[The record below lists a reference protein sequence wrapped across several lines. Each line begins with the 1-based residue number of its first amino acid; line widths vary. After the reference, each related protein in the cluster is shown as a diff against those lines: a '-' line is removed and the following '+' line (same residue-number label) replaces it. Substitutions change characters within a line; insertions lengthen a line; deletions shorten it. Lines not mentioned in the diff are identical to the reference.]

1 MIYLDFETYSEA
13 GFVWDEAT
21 RKWKCP
27 PGATKKGIGVVG
39 TVNYVQHPTFRVLA
53 MSYTV
58 DDDPTVYRWDEN
70 QTLPFG
76 LFALINQGHKVS
88 GWNSGGF
95 EFRVWNLYLVP
106 KFMFPPLTIHQLVD
120 SMAASRA
127 YSYPGSLAGAAEV
140 AGATNQKDT
149 DGKRL
154 LDKFSVPRNP
164 TKTNSALRNVL
175 YESDPDTELLRR
187 YCDQDVRTE
196 RELAAII
203 PPLIPMEREI
213 WEIDRIINDRG
224 VYIDLPAVEC
234 MTEILGQAY
243 SQYNAELVELTDG
256 WVERAS
262 ELQKLIAWLDYQG
275 VKTASLDEEHLDDLL
290 ARDDLPSH
298 VRRALEIRSL
308 IGSASVKKVYSMANV
323 VAQDTRLHDL
333 FVYHGARTGRV
344 TGGGPQPT
352 NLPNAASVRVMH
364 CDSCD
369 GYFGVGRSHCPFCK
383 ADVSMCA
390 TKEEWSHEAMEYA
403 FNTFKMGSLE
413 FAEYIWGDAVPI
425 ISASLRGLFKAAPGY
440 DLICSDYS
448 SIEAVVIAA
457 LAGEQ
462 WRMDVFRTHGRIY
475 EQSAA
480 NVSGV
485 PFSEF
490 MIHYGYTPEQ
500 LQHPAWWTLKPL
512 VKGSHHPLR
521 KKVGKI
527 MELACLSP
535 DTQVLTDRGY
545 VGLLDVSN
553 TDKVWDG
560 VEWVTHEGVVSRGH
574 REVIN
579 VDGVFMT
586 PDHGILVSDG
596 WRSARSVVQSG
607 RLAFQALSTAARGCP
622 LGFASNLS
630 HEFHSS
636 DTGPHPI
643 EVYDIVNAGPRNR
656 FMIKT
661 NSGHMIVH
669 NCGYQGWV
677 GSMKAFGA
685 EEFMTEQE
693 MKDAILA
700 WRAASPSIVEFW
712 GGQERNWQP
721 ELYGTEGCFIWAFQN
736 PNRVAHLA
744 NGLEFRSDGQRV
756 FIKLLS
762 GREMTYHN
770 VRLTPSARRAGTL
783 TISYEGNNTNP
794 KNGKV
799 GWIRMETWG
808 GRLVE
813 NIVQATARD
822 IQWYGIVNL
831 EKAGYPIVLHVYDED
846 VAEVPKGWGSV
857 EEFEAIMSTMPPW
870 AADWPIV
877 AKGGWRKERYGK

>member
-13 GFVWDEAT
+13 GFVWDAAAQ
-21 RKWKCP
+21 KWKCP
-27 PGATKKGIGVVG
+27 PGASKKGLGVVG
-39 TVNYVQHPTFRVLA
+39 TINYVQHPTFRVLT

-58 DDDPTVYRWDEN
+58 DGEPDVWRWDEN
-70 QTLPFG
+70 KPQPVA
-76 LFALINQGHKVS
+76 LFQLIKEGHKVS
-88 GWNSGGF
+88 GWNSAGF

-106 KFMFPPLTIHQLVD
+106 KFGFPPLTIHQLVD

-127 YSYPGSLAGAAEV
+127 YSFPGSLAGAAAV
-140 AGATNQKDT
+140 AGTANQKDT
-149 DGKRL
+149 EGKRL
-154 LDKFSVPRNP
+154 LDKFSIPRNP
-164 TKTNSALRNVL
+164 TKTNPALRNEML
-175 YESDPDTELLRR
+175 ASDSDTELLRE

-224 VYIDLPAVEC
+224 VYIDLPAVGC
-234 MTEILGQAY
+234 MTEILEQAY
-243 SQYNAELVELTDG
+243 SQYNEELVALTG
-256 WVERAS
+256 GEVSRAS
-262 ELQKLIAWLDYQG
+262 ELQKLIGWLECEG

-290 ARDDLPSH
+290 ARDDLPPN

-308 IGSASVKKVYSMANV
+308 IGSASVKKVYAMANV
-323 VAQDTRLHDL
+323 VAQDNRLHDL
-333 FVYHGARTGRV
+333 FVYYGARTGRV

-369 GYFGVGRSHCPFCK
+369 GYFGTSLSHCPFCR

-390 TKEEWSHEAMEYA
+390 SKEEWSHEAMEYA
-403 FNTFKMGSLE
+403 LNTFKLASLE

-425 ISASLRGLFKAAPGY
+425 ISASLRGLFKAAPDH

-462 WRMDVFRTHGRIY
+462 WRMDVFRTHGKIY

-480 NVSGV
+480 SVTGV
-485 PFSEF
+485 PFNEF
-490 MIHYGYTPEQ
+490 MTHAGYSPEQ
-500 LQHPAWWTLKPL
+500 LQHPTWWNLKPL

-527 MELACLSP
+527 MELAC
-535 DTQVLTDRGY
+535 
-545 VGLLDVSN
+545 
-553 TDKVWDG
+553 
-560 VEWVTHEGVVSRGH
+560 
-574 REVIN
+574 
-579 VDGVFMT
+579 
-586 PDHGILVSDG
+586 
-596 WRSARSVVQSG
+596 
-607 RLAFQALSTAARGCP
+607 
-622 LGFASNLS
+622 
-630 HEFHSS
+630 
-636 DTGPHPI
+636 
-643 EVYDIVNAGPRNR
+643 
-656 FMIKT
+656 
-661 NSGHMIVH
+661 
-669 NCGYQGWV
+669 GYQGWV
-677 GSMKAFGA
+677 VSMKAFGA
-685 EEFMTEQE
+685 EEFMTEPE

-700 WRAASPSIVEFW
+700 WRKASPAIVEFW

-736 PNRVAHLA
+736 PNRVARLSS
-744 NGLEFRSDGQRV
+744 GLEFRSDGQRV

-762 GREMTYHN
+762 GRELTYHN
-770 VRLTPSARRAGTL
+770 VRLTPSARRPGTL

-857 EEFEAIMSTMPPW
+857 EEFEALMSTMPPW
-870 AADWPIV
+870 AADWPIK

>member
-13 GFVWDEAT
+13 GFVWDAAAQ
-21 RKWKCP
+21 KWKCP
-27 PGATKKGIGVVG
+27 PGASKKGLGVVG
-39 TVNYVQHPTFRVLA
+39 TINYVQHPTFRVLT

-58 DDDPTVYRWDEN
+58 DGEPDVWRWDEN
-70 QTLPFG
+70 KPQPVA
-76 LFALINQGHKVS
+76 LFQLIKEGHKVS
-88 GWNSGGF
+88 GWNSAGF

-106 KFMFPPLTIHQLVD
+106 KFGFPPLTIHQLVD

-127 YSYPGSLAGAAEV
+127 YSFPGSLAGAAAV
-140 AGATNQKDT
+140 AGTANQKDT

-154 LDKFSVPRNP
+154 LDKFSIPRNP
-164 TKTNSALRNVL
+164 TKTNSALRNEML
-175 YESDPDTELLRR
+175 ASDSDTRLLRE

-196 RELAAII
+196 RELAATI

-224 VYIDLPAVEC
+224 VYIDLPAVGC
-234 MTEILGQAY
+234 MTEILEQAY
-243 SQYNAELVELTDG
+243 SQYNEELVALTDG
-256 WVERAS
+256 VVSRAS
-262 ELQKLIAWLDYQG
+262 ELQKLIGWLGSQG
-275 VKTASLDEEHLDDLL
+275 VQTASLDEEHLDDLL
-290 ARDDLPSH
+290 ARDDLPPN

-308 IGSASVKKVYSMANV
+308 IGSASVKKVYAMANV
-323 VAQDTRLHDL
+323 VARDNRLHDL
-333 FVYHGARTGRV
+333 FAYYGARTGRV

-369 GYFGVGRSHCPFCK
+369 GYFGTSLSHCPFCR

-390 TKEEWSHEAMEYA
+390 SKEEWSHEAMEYA
-403 FNTFKMGSLE
+403 LNTFKLASLE

-425 ISASLRGLFKAAPGY
+425 ISASLRGLFKAAPGH

-462 WRMDVFRTHGRIY
+462 WRMDVFRTHGKIY

-480 NVSGV
+480 SVTGV
-485 PFSEF
+485 PFNEF
-490 MIHYGYTPEQ
+490 MTHAGYSPEQ
-500 LQHPAWWTLKPL
+500 LQHPTWWNLKPL

-527 MELACLSP
+527 MELACLAI
-535 DTQVLTDRGY
+535 DTLVLTDRGY
-545 VGLLDVSN
+545 VELWELCRD
-553 TDKVWDG
+553 DKVWDG
-560 VEWVTHEGVVSRGH
+560 VEWVAHEGVVNRGH
-574 REVIN
+574 RQVIN
-579 VDGVFMT
+579 VDGVLMT
-586 PDHGILVSDG
+586 PDHLVWVTAG
-596 WRSARSVVQSG
+596 EWVEARDLKGTQARDLADSLLPPDAPPAPCYAQ
-607 RLAFQALSTAARGCP
+607 RL
-622 LGFASNLS
+622 
-630 HEFHSS
+630 
-636 DTGPHPI
+636 DTEPHAI
-643 EVYDIVNAGPRNR
+643 DVYDIMNAGPRNR
-656 FMIKT
+656 FTIKT
-661 NSGHMIVH
+661 NSGHLIVH

-685 EEFMTEQE
+685 EEFMTEPE

-700 WRAASPSIVEFW
+700 WRKASPAIVEFW

-736 PNRVAHLA
+736 PNRVARLSS
-744 NGLEFRSDGQRV
+744 GLEFRSDGQRV

-762 GREMTYHN
+762 GRELTYHN
-770 VRLTPSARRAGTL
+770 VRLAPSARREGTL

-822 IQWYGIVNL
+822 IQWFGIVNL

-870 AADWPIV
+870 SADWPIK